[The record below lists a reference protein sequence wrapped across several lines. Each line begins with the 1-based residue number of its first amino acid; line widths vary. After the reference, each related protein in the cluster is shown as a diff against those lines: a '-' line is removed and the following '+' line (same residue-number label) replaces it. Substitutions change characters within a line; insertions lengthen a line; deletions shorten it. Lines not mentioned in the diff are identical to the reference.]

1 MRILT
6 RTERDV
12 QLPQEFRGVLI
23 SLVFACLETCSCNTA
38 ACNVSPNSA
47 TIAPNQA
54 SGYTLVFADDFN
66 SLAISPN
73 GSGEFNWYNGLWW
86 QPPSPSS
93 NFNVANSILTL
104 TWTRGQKPDD
114 TSVTTLSR
122 DGRRYH
128 SWRYGYFEVR
138 MKWDTVRGAW
148 PAIWML
154 PVEAANGAA
163 TSAGELDIFEG
174 QGATPRIFYGTVH
187 EWKQQR
193 DVRNNKGSNVF
204 NLPAGVDLSQF
215 HNYGAL
221 WTPGQVTWYFD
232 NQPLF
237 SAPTYPVFDTQNYYL
252 IIGSQEG
259 LNWKYGDLEGVS
271 ASTINVEVDWVRVWQ
286 K

>member
-1 MRILT
+1 
-6 RTERDV
+6 V
-12 QLPQEFRGVLI
+12 QFPKELRRVLI
-23 SLVFACLETCSCNTA
+23 SLAFACIATCSCNTA
-38 ACNVSPNSA
+38 ARNIGPNSA
-47 TIAPNQA
+47 TTPPSQA

-66 SLAISPN
+66 SLALSPT

-86 QPPSPSS
+86 QPPSPPS

-104 TWTRGQKPDD
+104 TWTKGQKPDD

-122 DGRRYH
+122 YGRRYH
-128 SWRYGYFEVR
+128 TWRYGYFEVR
-138 MKWDTVRGAW
+138 MKWNTVRGAW

-154 PVEAANGAA
+154 PVEAANGATTA
-163 TSAGELDIFEG
+163 AGELDIFEG
-174 QGATPRIFYGTVH
+174 QGSTPHIFYGTVH

-204 NLPAGVDLSQF
+204 ELPASVDLSQF

-221 WTPGQVTWYFD
+221 WTPGRVTWYFD
-232 NQPLF
+232 NRPLF

-259 LNWKYGDLEGVS
+259 VNWKNGDLTGVTDS
-271 ASTINVEVDWVRVWQ
+271 RIDVDVDWIHVWQ
-286 K
+286 RE